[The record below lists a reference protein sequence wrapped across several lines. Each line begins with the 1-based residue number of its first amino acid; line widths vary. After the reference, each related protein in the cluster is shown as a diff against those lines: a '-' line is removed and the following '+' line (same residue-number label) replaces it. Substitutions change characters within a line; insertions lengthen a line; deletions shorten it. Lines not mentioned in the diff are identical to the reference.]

1 MPVKIDEEYCIEKV
15 EAYNVAIEALRQHE
29 GADDV
34 HGLSSLLREKL
45 AAKLDK
51 EINAWCAKYSVT
63 DASSGLN

>member
-51 EINAWCAKYSVT
+51 LMPGARSIVSRTHLLA
-63 DASSGLN
+63 